1 MVFESAAG
9 APKNQVFL
17 DQVSCRTP
25 PRGGGVSAD
34 LNHLSKITGF
44 LNHLTP
50 MTEAYVYKINIFAH
64 IKDPLM
70 KSYVGTR

>member
-44 LNHLTP
+44 LNHLSP
-50 MTEAYVYKINIFAH
+50 MPDPRLDPPWRQGREAHV
-64 IKDPLM
+64 
-70 KSYVGTR
+70 VGGMV

>member
-1 MVFESAAG
+1 MGFESAAG

-34 LNHLSKITGF
+34 LNHLSVFEGF
-44 LNHLTP
+44 LNHLS
-50 MTEAYVYKINIFAH
+50 EKGEFKNFRRFLNI
-64 IKDPLM
+64 
-70 KSYVGTR
+70 